1 MQGIRHKFDLPILLQ
16 AIAGFVLLTLV
27 MFGAAATVY
36 KLIAPGG
43 WLTQFFGSGLTG
55 IAAALIGFLVI
66 AGLASL
72 SRAWL
77 AHLRRTF
84 MAELLVY
91 SFAAAGFLYALQ
103 LLVGAGE

>member
-1 MQGIRHKFDLPILLQ
+1 MQGVRHKFDLPILLQ
-16 AIAGFVLLTLV
+16 AIAGFVLLTLM

-43 WLTQFFGSGLTG
+43 WLAQFFGSGLTG

-66 AGLASL
+66 ASVASI

-77 AHLRRTF
+77 AHLRRAF
-84 MAELLVY
+84 LADLLVY
-91 SFAAAGFLYALQ
+91 SFAAAGFLYAAQ
-103 LLVGAGE
+103 LLFSAGG